1 MRAHLVGICG
11 TAMAGV
17 GILLKEAGMEVTGS
31 DTASYPPMSTLLAS
45 KGIGIL
51 PGWNPDNV
59 GTAVSPAAID
69 PRLSNAESGGPSTNC
84 GIPAPSRPDIVVVG
98 NVARRDNPEVLRA
111 QELGVP
117 LISMPQAIERHFLP
131 GRQSIVITGTHGKT
145 TVTSCT
151 AWLLSHAGRDPGFL
165 VGGIPLNFGRNAY
178 LGRGHDFVIE
188 GDEYDTAFFDKKA
201 KFFHYNPSLAVMTS
215 LEFDHAD
222 IYPDL
227 AKLVSTFK
235 EFADL
240 VPPFGTLF
248 YCADYP
254 ILAEVATA
262 CPGHVVSYGTVPQ
275 AQVRI
280 TDIAVGPAGT
290 RFKLTLPGGT
300 AHDVGLPMWGEHNAL
315 NATAAALLARQAG
328 VSMPDILAG
337 LATFQGVK
345 RRFETLAQVN
355 EVTVIDDFAHHPTA
369 VRATLSAARTRFPDR
384 RIFAAF
390 HFESNTSRRKVFEAE
405 YAQAFRGA
413 DHVFLT
419 FPLKK
424 NDSLKPEDYL
434 DPNAVLA
441 GIRTYAATCQA
452 FEDMGAM
459 GTSLASELR
468 PGDVVVGMSGR
479 DFGPMYKVL
488 LEKLAQD

>member
-1 MRAHLVGICG
+1 MRAHLIGICG

-17 GILLKEAGMEVTGS
+17 GILLKEAGMDVTGS

-45 KGIGIL
+45 RGIDIL
-51 PGWNPDNV
+51 PGWNPANV
-59 GTAVSPAAID
+59 GRATGERSPV
-69 PRLSNAESGGPSTNC
+69 L
-84 GIPAPSRPDIVVVG
+84 SRPDIVVVG
-98 NVARRDNPEVLRA
+98 NVARKDNPEVLRA
-111 QELGVP
+111 QESGIP

-131 GRQSIVITGTHGKT
+131 GRQSIVIAGTHGKT

-151 AWLLSHAGRDPGFL
+151 AWLLAHAGRDPGFL

-178 LGRGHDFVIE
+178 LGCGHDFVIE

-227 AKLVSTFK
+227 EKIVSTFK

-254 ILAEVATA
+254 ILTEVAAA
-262 CPGHVVSYGTVPQ
+262 CPGETISYGTAPNAQ
-275 AQVRI
+275 ARVS
-280 TDIAVGPAGT
+280 DISVGTQGT
-290 RFKLTLPGGT
+290 RFKLTLPGSRS
-300 AHDVGLPMWGEHNAL
+300 HDVLVPMWGEHNAL

-328 VSMPDILAG
+328 VPMPDIVEG

-345 RRFETLAQVN
+345 RRFETLA
-355 EVTVIDDFAHHPTA
+355 EAGGVTVIDDFAHHPTA
-369 VRATLSAARTRFPDR
+369 VRATLAAARTRFPDR

-390 HFESNTSRRKVFEAE
+390 HFESNTSRRKIFEAE
-405 YAQAFRGA
+405 YAQAFHGA

-424 NDSLKPEDYL
+424 NDSLKPEEYL
-434 DPNAVLA
+434 DPNAVLS
-441 GIRTYAATCQA
+441 GIRTYASTCQA
-452 FEDMGAM
+452 FQDMGEL
-459 GTSLASELR
+459 GTTLASQLR

-488 LEKLAQD
+488 VERLAGN

>member
-1 MRAHLVGICG
+1 MRAHLIGICG

-17 GILLKEAGMEVTGS
+17 GILLKEAGHTVTGS

-45 KGIGIL
+45 RGIDIL
-51 PGWNPDNV
+51 PGWKPENV
-59 GTAVSPAAID
+59 GLSADMPATIVH
-69 PRLSNAESGGPSTNC
+69 
-84 GIPAPSRPDIVVVG
+84 RPTPNGRALPEVPPDVVVVG

-111 QELGVP
+111 QELGIP
-117 LISMPQAIERHFLP
+117 LISMPQTIERQFLP
-131 GRQSIVITGTHGKT
+131 ARQSFVIAGTHGKT

-178 LGRGHDFVIE
+178 LGHGGDFVIE

-201 KFFHYNPSLAVMTS
+201 KFFHYNPSLAVITS
-215 LEFDHAD
+215 LEYDHAD
-222 IYPDL
+222 IYPDM

-240 VPPFGTLF
+240 VPPFGTLV

-254 ILAEVATA
+254 ILSEVAA
-262 CPGHVVSYGTVPQ
+262 CCTGQTLSYGTVPQ
-275 AQVRI
+275 AQVRVS
-280 TDIAVGPAGT
+280 DIRVGPEGT
-290 RFKLTLPGGT
+290 EFKITLPGG
-300 AHDVGLPMWGEHNAL
+300 AVHPVKLPMWGEHNAL

-328 VSMPDILAG
+328 VPMPDILSG
-337 LATFQGVK
+337 LATFKGVK
-345 RRFETLAQVN
+345 RRFETLA
-355 EVTVIDDFAHHPTA
+355 EASGVTLIDDFAHHPTA

-434 DPNAVLA
+434 DPNAVLS
-441 GIRTYAATCQA
+441 GIRTYASSCQA
-452 FEDMGAM
+452 FEDMSQMGA
-459 GTSLASELR
+459 TLASQLKA
-468 PGDVVVGMSGR
+468 GDVVVGMSGR

-488 LEKLAQD
+488 LEKLRS